1 MKKYEMTDITLTL
14 DDGAVLHRIRALAPI
29 YASNGSE
36 IVSKGESGGWIE
48 HEGNLSQSGNCWVFD
63 NAKVYGNAKV
73 TQHAWIKDNA
83 VIKDNAHIYE
93 WATVCFDGIV
103 GGNVKMGGAGYF
115 TGEVNK
121 Q

>member
-1 MKKYEMTDITLTL
+1 MTGITLTL
-14 DDGAVLHRIRALAPI
+14 EDGTVLHRIKAIAPI
-29 YASNGSE
+29 KEYSLD
-36 IVSKGESGGWIE
+36 IVAVNAGELGGWIE

-63 NAKVYGNAKV
+63 NAKVYGNARV

-115 TGEVNK
+115 AGEVNK